1 MRKPK
6 FSPLIIDE
14 EWESHV
20 WDLLFTQFGIP
31 KLKGYRLLQSG
42 KKRIRLISEVAG
54 TLLPDIPYTGSSG
67 LYVGEYSP
75 RAIRLT
81 MDGAMLLGRYATKQ
95 IIHLTDEQAQEW
107 MQGESINYENK
118 QRGYVIV
125 YHKEDILGC
134 GSLSQGI
141 LHSFVPKTR
150 RPKHP

>member
-1 MRKPK
+1 MPKPK

-20 WDLLFTQFGIP
+20 WNLLFTQFGIL
-31 KLKGYRLLQSG
+31 KLKGFRFLQSG
-42 KKRIRLISEVAG
+42 KKRIRLISEAASS
-54 TLLPDIPYTGSSG
+54 LLTDVPYTGSTG

-75 RAIRLT
+75 RAVRLT
-81 MDGAMLLGRYATKQ
+81 MDGAMLLGQYATKQ
-95 IIHLTDEQAQEW
+95 RIQLTAEQAKEW
-107 MQGESINYENK
+107 MQGKSINYENK

-134 GSLSQGI
+134 GSLSQGL
-141 LHSFVPKTR
+141 LHSFVPKKR

>member
-6 FSPLIIDE
+6 SSPLILNE

-20 WDLLFTQFGIP
+20 WNLLFSQFGIL
-31 KLKGYRLLQSG
+31 KLKGYRFLQSG
-42 KKRIRLISEVAG
+42 KKRIRLISKTAS
-54 TLLPDIPYTGSSG
+54 TLLHEVPYTGSTG

-75 RAIRLT
+75 RAVRLT
-81 MDGAMLLGRYATKQ
+81 MDGAMLLGPHASKQ
-95 IIHLTDEQAQEW
+95 IIHLTAEQAKDW

>member
-6 FSPLIIDE
+6 SSLLIIDE
-14 EWESHV
+14 EWESQV

-42 KKRIRLISEVAG
+42 KKRIRLASEAAS
-54 TLLPDIPYTGSSG
+54 TLLPDVPYTGSSG

-75 RAIRLT
+75 RAVRLT
-81 MDGAMLLGRYATKQ
+81 MDGAMLLGHYATKQ
-95 IIHLTDEQAQEW
+95 IIHLTTEQAKNW
-107 MQGESINYENK
+107 MQGESIIYENK

-150 RPKHP
+150 RPKQP

>member
-1 MRKPK
+1 MRKSK

-14 EWESHV
+14 EWELHV
-20 WDLLFTQFGIP
+20 WDLLFAQFGIP
-31 KLKGYRLLQSG
+31 KIEGYRLLQSG
-42 KKRIRLISEVAG
+42 KKRIRLIGEVAG
-54 TLLPDIPYTGSSG
+54 TLLPAVPYTGSSG

-75 RAIRLT
+75 RAVRLT
-81 MDGAMLLGRYATKQ
+81 MDGAMLLGQYATKQ

-107 MQGESINYENK
+107 MQGESIIYENK

-134 GSLSQGI
+134 GSLSHGI

>member
-6 FSPLIIDE
+6 SSPLILNE

-20 WDLLFTQFGIP
+20 WDLLFSQFGIL
-31 KLKGYRLLQSG
+31 KLKGYRFLQSG
-42 KKRIRLISEVAG
+42 KKRIRLISKTAS
-54 TLLPDIPYTGSSG
+54 TLLHEVPYTGSTG

-75 RAIRLT
+75 RAVRLT
-81 MDGAMLLGRYATKQ
+81 MDGAMLLGPA
-95 IIHLTDEQAQEW
+95 EQAKDW

-118 QRGYVIV
+118 LRGYVIV

>member
-6 FSPLIIDE
+6 FSPLIFDE

-20 WDLLFTQFGIP
+20 WDLLFSQFGIN
-31 KLKGYRLLQSG
+31 KLKGYRFLQSG
-42 KKRIRLISEVAG
+42 KKRIRLFNETAS
-54 TLLPDIPYTGSSG
+54 TLLPDVPYTGSSG

-75 RAIRLT
+75 RAVRLT
-81 MDGAMLLGRYATKQ
+81 MDGAMLLGQYATKQ
-95 IIHLTDEQAQEW
+95 IIHLTDEQAKEW

-125 YHKEDILGC
+125 YHKGDILGC